1 MVLRG
6 KVRMLKVAASALLC
20 GFELR
25 RVMETKREIEASR
38 QQCAVRKSDEVEKA
52 YRKEEKAAYAGP
64 HLRVLASLRARPEY
78 KTMPA
83 LYLYKSCV
91 YL

>member
-52 YRKEEKAAYAGP
+52 CKKAGKVAYAEP
-64 HLRVLASLRARPEY
+64 HLRVLASLRVRLEY
-78 KTMPA
+78 LT
-83 LYLYKSCV
+83 
-91 YL
+91 